1 MRSISQKNG
10 ERDMPSTEKKETK
23 VLLALMAHEIF
34 HREMEIDTS
43 AVDWMSVLAEAGRHK
58 VTALLYPTIR
68 ELDGVPENAFN
79 KACGMA
85 IAVAQA
91 SEAMLKRQ
99 REILDL
105 LEARQVPCAV
115 LKGTSVAYLYS
126 HPELRTIGDIDIL
139 VDEENLDEACK
150 ALQADGF
157 APSYTA
163 EKHLCLQKGAVW
175 VEMHRMVSVFP
186 ESEKGRFTKQ
196 TMTDAL
202 RHTQEAEIGGV
213 RFPMLSGAYQII
225 ALLAHMEQHLATSG
239 IGLRQVCDWAVTAHA
254 LRNCFDGET
263 LALLERCGLLR
274 FAQIMTRLCE
284 KHLGLPPCSWITD
297 ASDALVDAMLAD
309 VLDGGNF
316 QSQYTKR
323 PFAAVLTDA
332 YDVSGKGRNSLFRNY
347 IRYLKKYLRQNEPWA
362 KSRLWLPVF
371 GVFLPVRWGVRV
383 LLGKRK
389 QINLVHAVS
398 MARERERLLRAMK
411 LYR

>member
-1 MRSISQKNG
+1 
-10 ERDMPSTEKKETK
+10 MPSTEKKETK

-398 MARERERLLRAMK
+398 MAREREKLLRELE

>member
-1 MRSISQKNG
+1 
-10 ERDMPSTEKKETK
+10 MPSTEKKETK

-213 RFPMLSGAYQII
+213 RFPMLNGAYQII

-398 MARERERLLRAMK
+398 MAREREKLLRELE

>member
-105 LEARQVPCAV
+105 LEARQIPCAV
-115 LKGTSVAYLYS
+115 LKGTSVAYLYP

-139 VDEENLDEACK
+139 VDEENLDEACR

-175 VEMHRMVSVFP
+175 VEMHRMASVFP

-332 YDVSGKGRNSLFRNY
+332 YDVSGKGKTSLFRNY

-371 GVFLPVRWGVRV
+371 GVFLPARWGVRV

-398 MARERERLLRAMK
+398 MAREREKLLRELE

>member
-139 VDEENLDEACK
+139 VDEENLDEACR

-196 TMTDAL
+196 TMADAL
-202 RHTQEAEIGGV
+202 HHIQTAEIDSV

-274 FAQIMTRLCE
+274 FARIMTRLCE
-284 KHLGLPPCSWITD
+284 RYLGLPPCSWITD

-362 KSRLWLPVF
+362 KSRLWIPVF
-371 GVFLPVRWGVRV
+371 GVFLPARWGVRV

-389 QINLVHAVS
+389 KVNLTHAAG
-398 MARERERLLRAMK
+398 MAREREKLLRELE